1 MLSADKDDERN
12 KEEKRGEGEW
22 VDKEEPII
30 RTRNLFFCM
39 FLSSFFKSNIIQ
51 ILSLKQ
57 LIQ

>member
-30 RTRNLFFCM
+30 RTRNFLFLLI
-39 FLSSFFKSNIIQ
+39 FLSSFSKSNII
-51 ILSLKQ
+51 
-57 LIQ
+57 

>member
-12 KEEKRGEGEW
+12 KEEKREEGEW
-22 VDKEEPII
+22 VDKEGES
-30 RTRNLFFCM
+30 NFFFFM
-39 FLSSFFKSNIIQ
+39 FLSSFSKSNIIQ